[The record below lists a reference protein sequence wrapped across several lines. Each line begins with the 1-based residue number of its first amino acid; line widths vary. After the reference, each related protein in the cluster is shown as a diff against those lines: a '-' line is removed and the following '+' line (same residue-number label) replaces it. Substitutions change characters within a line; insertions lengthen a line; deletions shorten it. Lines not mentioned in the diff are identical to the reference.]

1 MNKTKQQKLF
11 EQNYKTNR
19 EKNCFYSEFNS
30 ETLLITKIWDFNRNI
45 LSQWADVDLLIGINK
60 NTTNMKMKKGLTTIA
75 RNLREIA
82 DKLENASKKEYI
94 DIKEM
99 EQKKLRKIR
108 LFLFWKQSENTG
120 VEHIADVGKMFKIR
134 RNYGY
139 KRC

>member
-1 MNKTKQQKLF
+1 MSKTKQQKLF
-11 EQNYKTNR
+11 EENYKMNR
-19 EKNCFYSEFNS
+19 DNNCFYSEFNS

-82 DKLENASKKEYI
+82 GKLEKASEKECI

-99 EQKKLRKIR
+99 E
-108 LFLFWKQSENTG
+108 
-120 VEHIADVGKMFKIR
+120 
-134 RNYGY
+134 
-139 KRC
+139 

>member
-1 MNKTKQQKLF
+1 MSKTKQQKLF
-11 EQNYKTNR
+11 EENYKTNI
-19 EKNCFYSEFNS
+19 ENNCFYSEFNS

-82 DKLENASKKEYI
+82 DKLENASKKECI

-99 EQKKLRKIR
+99 E
-108 LFLFWKQSENTG
+108 
-120 VEHIADVGKMFKIR
+120 
-134 RNYGY
+134 
-139 KRC
+139 

>member
-1 MNKTKQQKLF
+1 MSKTKQQKLF
-11 EQNYKTNR
+11 EQNYKMNR
-19 EKNCFYSEFNS
+19 ENNCFYSEFNS

-60 NTTNMKMKKGLTTIA
+60 KTTNMKMKTGLTTIA

-99 EQKKLRKIR
+99 E
-108 LFLFWKQSENTG
+108 
-120 VEHIADVGKMFKIR
+120 
-134 RNYGY
+134 
-139 KRC
+139 